1 MSENKITQQEL
12 EVLQGLVKEMREAE
26 GNFFKVSL
34 QAEELVQVKAQIF
47 AQMQEK
53 NRDLQTEMDKI
64 KATYGEVVVN
74 IEDGSLKP
82 APAQEAE
89 VLPTEE

>member
-26 GNFFKVSL
+26 GNFFKASL
-34 QAEELVQVKAQIF
+34 QAEELVQAKMQIF
-47 AQMQEK
+47 AQMQQK
-53 NRDLQTEMDKI
+53 NRDLQAEMDKI
-64 KATYGEVVVN
+64 KEAYGEVVVN

-82 APAQEAE
+82 VPAEEAE
-89 VLPTEE
+89 VLPTQE